1 MSTPDPTVEPGRT
14 NTGSKPY
21 RSGIARTLGRRA
33 MPRPVPPV
41 AMETPQQ
48 SPPQAFAV
56 AQPPQRLPAN
66 GGGDT
71 TTIRRSQTQMAA
83 IFARAVAQ
91 GQRNL

>member
-33 MPRPVPPV
+33 MPRPVPP
-41 AMETPQQ
+41 ATGETPQQ

-56 AQPPQRLPAN
+56 AQPPPRPASV
-66 GGGDT
+66 GGDIT
-71 TTIRRSQTQMAA
+71 TTHRSQTQMAA